1 MEMTNA
7 RLIVQAAD
15 KNPTEHEVA
24 KTISIG
30 SAADNQIRIRD
41 QGVVPYHAIIVRANG
56 SYLISE
62 IGGSGVFVN
71 GARIHADH
79 PLRDGDVISIGEA
92 AEIRFLSPAAR
103 RQSEDLTSSTSSQ
116 NSGDSPAAGAA
127 ADSLP
132 RSPAVGGQSSG
143 SLSWRQIALALTVGI
158 SLVGVVAILYL
169 FINRKNCGVAR
180 VINPA
185 AGTIVSRGATIS
197 VKADNPE
204 CVRRISYLLD
214 GQPFAS
220 FEGGVFEAVL
230 DPIKLREQAP
240 QIAGGIHKLSVLV
253 EGEESSQESEAVEI
267 TLDFS
272 AAADGTDLDFIRE
285 KAEALCGQ
293 LSGGS
298 GFVFGREFTE
308 RIHDRTR
315 SFRNDIY
322 AAAAQNKD
330 QINKHFSFYGQAPL
344 FGYILAASR
353 SGFSANGE
361 VDGCGVGAGERGFW
375 RMPQSI
381 VRQYA
386 QANAQADQEARIAAR
401 HFDETFDQFNG
412 KEDFMYAV
420 ACFGEPGARAGAI
433 AQQLPEGKARRDFW
447 QAARDVGLS
456 PDEVSRVVCFIAAGI
471 VAENPERFGMTSPR
485 LSDLLGFSPP
495 ITPPAATAS
504 STQPVVATSPP
515 APAMYSS
522 MGEKERYDFLGRA
535 ARQITEKIGTRLYEF
550 DSEVVGYIKRYV
562 DVYNGRV
569 GKRSTAQWG
578 EDMNFVF
585 ERAIKQAPGIIA
597 AFRQE
602 NVPAVIGL
610 YIPMIESEYSEKC
623 LKSPAGAVGMFQFIR
638 DTAIEFNVHPDQRC
652 DNRVMMKAAAR
663 YMKKRLNEFGPDAMG
678 AALAVAAYNRGPGSV
693 RDDLGKI
700 VNSRD
705 NERAF
710 WTLIARK
717 EELDR
722 FYQNENVKYVPKF
735 FAAAI
740 IGENPRAF
748 GLRIR
753 NLSSYDQPVS
763 ER

>member
-71 GARIHADH
+71 GSRIHADH

-116 NSGDSPAAGAA
+116 NSGDSPAAGA
-127 ADSLP
+127 
-132 RSPAVGGQSSG
+132 
-143 SLSWRQIALALTVGI
+143 
-158 SLVGVVAILYL
+158 VAILYL
-169 FINRKNCGVAR
+169 FLNRNNCGVAR
-180 VINPA
+180 VISPA

-197 VKADNPE
+197 VKADNPD

-240 QIAGGIHKLSVLV
+240 QIASGSHKLSVV
-253 EGEESSQESEAVEI
+253 IEGEESRKESEAVEI

-272 AAADGTDLDFIRE
+272 TAADGTDLDFIRE

-330 QINKHFSFYGQAPL
+330 QINKHFSFYGHSPL

-361 VDGCGVGAGERGFW
+361 VDGCGVGAGERGLW

-386 QANAQADQEARIAAR
+386 QANAQADQEGRIAAR

-447 QAARDVGLS
+447 QVARDVGLS

-504 STQPVVATSPP
+504 ATQPVVATSPP
-515 APAMYSS
+515 APALYSS
-522 MGEKERYDFLGRA
+522 MGEKER
-535 ARQITEKIGTRLYEF
+535 
-550 DSEVVGYIKRYV
+550 S
-562 DVYNGRV
+562 
-569 GKRSTAQWG
+569 
-578 EDMNFVF
+578 
-585 ERAIKQAPGIIA
+585 
-597 AFRQE
+597 
-602 NVPAVIGL
+602 
-610 YIPMIESEYSEKC
+610 
-623 LKSPAGAVGMFQFIR
+623 
-638 DTAIEFNVHPDQRC
+638 
-652 DNRVMMKAAAR
+652 
-663 YMKKRLNEFGPDAMG
+663 
-678 AALAVAAYNRGPGSV
+678 
-693 RDDLGKI
+693 
-700 VNSRD
+700 
-705 NERAF
+705 
-710 WTLIARK
+710 
-717 EELDR
+717 
-722 FYQNENVKYVPKF
+722 
-735 FAAAI
+735 
-740 IGENPRAF
+740 
-748 GLRIR
+748 
-753 NLSSYDQPVS
+753 
-763 ER
+763 

>member
-1 MEMTNA
+1 MAMTNA
-7 RLIVQAAD
+7 RLIVQAAH

-41 QGVVPYHAIIVRANG
+41 QGVVPYHAIIVRAND

-71 GARIHADH
+71 GVRIHADH
-79 PLRDGDVISIGEA
+79 PLRDGDVISIGGA
-92 AEIRFLSPAAR
+92 AKIRFLSPAAR
-103 RQSEDLTSSTSSQ
+103 RQSEDLTSSTSSR
-116 NSGDSPAAGAA
+116 NSGEPAAAGSA
-127 ADSLP
+127 ADPLP
-132 RSPAVGGQSSG
+132 RSQAAGGQSAE
-143 SLSWRQIALALTVGI
+143 SLSWLQIALALTVGI
-158 SLVGVVAILYL
+158 SLVGVVAILY
-169 FINRKNCGVAR
+169 FINRKDCGAAR
-180 VINPA
+180 VISPV

-240 QIAGGIHKLSVLV
+240 QIASGSHKLSVVV
-253 EGEESSQESEAVEI
+253 EGEKSREESEAVEV

-272 AAADGTDLDFIRE
+272 AAVDGTDLDFIRE
-285 KAEALCGQ
+285 KAEALSSQ

-308 RIHDRTR
+308 RIHDRAR
-315 SFRNDIY
+315 LFRNDIY
-322 AAAAQNKD
+322 AAATQNKD
-330 QINKHFSFYGQAPL
+330 QINKHFSFYGHSPL

-353 SGFSANGE
+353 SRFTANGG
-361 VDGCGVGAGERGFW
+361 VDGCGVGAGERGLW
-375 RMPQSI
+375 RLPQSI
-381 VRQYA
+381 VRQYT

-412 KEDFMYAV
+412 NEDFMYAV
-420 ACFGEPGARAGAI
+420 ACFGESGERAGAI
-433 AQQLPEGKARRDFW
+433 AQRLPEGKARRDFW
-447 QAARDVGLS
+447 QVARDVALS

-471 VAENPERFGMTSPR
+471 VAENPERFGITSPR
-485 LSDLLGFSPP
+485 LSDLLGFSSP
-495 ITPPAATAS
+495 ITTTAATALAS
-504 STQPVVATSPP
+504 QPVVATSPS
-515 APAMYSS
+515 APELYSS
-522 MGEKERYDFLGRA
+522 MGEKERYDFLGGA
-535 ARQITEKIGTRLYEF
+535 ARQITGKIGTRLYEF
-550 DSEVVGYIKRYV
+550 DGEVVGYIKRYV
-562 DVYNGRV
+562 DSYNERI

-578 EDMNFVF
+578 EDLNFVLG
-585 ERAIKQAPGIIA
+585 RAIKLAPGIIA

-602 NVPAVIGL
+602 NVPIVIGL
-610 YIPMIESEYSEKC
+610 YIPMIEVEYSEKC
-623 LKSPAGAVGMFQFIR
+623 LKSPAGAAGLFQFIAA
-638 DTAIEFNVHPDQRC
+638 TAIEFNIRPDQRC

-663 YMKKRLNEFGPDAMG
+663 YMKRRLNEFGPDAMG
-678 AALAVAAYNRGPGSV
+678 AALSVAAYNRGPGSV

-700 VNSRD
+700 INSRD

-740 IGENPRAF
+740 IGENPRVF

-753 NLSSYDQPVS
+753 NLSSYDQPGS
-763 ER
+763 EQ